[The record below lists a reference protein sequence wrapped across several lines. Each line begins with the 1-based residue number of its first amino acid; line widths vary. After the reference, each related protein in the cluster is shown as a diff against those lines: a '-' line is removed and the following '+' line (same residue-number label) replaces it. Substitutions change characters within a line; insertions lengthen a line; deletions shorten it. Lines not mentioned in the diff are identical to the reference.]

1 MFRRLFTKLL
11 ACQGKPKEK
20 LLNSPK
26 SHDIETNE
34 SNTLIEVS
42 TPQDRKQRKL
52 PLLFNI
58 KGKDIR
64 MKKVKKKIIQ
74 ATNLDAI
81 KAMRRGGREAEMEL
95 LGPGFHSHNK
105 IHKSHKIYTRK
116 KKHKGSL

>member
-1 MFRRLFTKLL
+1 
-11 ACQGKPKEK
+11 
-20 LLNSPK
+20 
-26 SHDIETNE
+26 
-34 SNTLIEVS
+34 
-42 TPQDRKQRKL
+42 
-52 PLLFNI
+52 
-58 KGKDIR
+58 

-105 IHKSHKIYTRK
+105 IHKSNKLYTRK